1 MLQNSKNIIGQKM
14 YEYDLTILAGARP
27 ELLSR
32 TLSSFQRNVF
42 DKNPPNNVYAN
53 IDPWG
58 GRASREIS

>member
-1 MLQNSKNIIGQKM
+1 M

-42 DKNPPNNVYAN
+42 DLNPPKNVYAN
-53 IDPWG
+53 VDPWG
-58 GRASREIS
+58 GGRRKKYFIM

>member
-1 MLQNSKNIIGQKM
+1 M

-42 DKNPPNNVYAN
+42 DLNPPKNVYAN
-53 IDPWG
+53 VDPWG
-58 GRASREIS
+58 GGTSQEIFHYVRRL

>member
-1 MLQNSKNIIGQKM
+1 V

-42 DKNPPNNVYAN
+42 DLNPPKNVYAN
-53 IDPWG
+53 VDPWG
-58 GRASREIS
+58 GGTSHEIFHYVRRL

>member
-1 MLQNSKNIIGQKM
+1 M

-42 DKNPPNNVYAN
+42 DKNPPNNVYSN
-53 IDPWG
+53 VDPWG
-58 GRASREIS
+58 GVSQEISHYAIGL

>member
-1 MLQNSKNIIGQKM
+1 M
-14 YEYDLTILAGARP
+14 YKYDLTILAGARP

-58 GRASREIS
+58 GGRRSQEIPHYAIAL